1 MSSFASD
8 RLRADEGQVTTAEHG
23 ESTDLIG
30 QRHERVEGGNGG
42 EASAM
47 GSAANDS
54 EPEVE
59 ISAGQKMLSAVS
71 GSLLTSLL
79 GMYLAFL
86 SQLLFLI
93 PLH

>member
-23 ESTDLIG
+23 ASTDLLG

-42 EASAM
+42 EVSAM
-47 GSAANDS
+47 GSGARDS

-79 GMYLAFL
+79 GAYPVFL
-86 SQLLFLI
+86 SQLQCQSLI
-93 PLH
+93 H